1 MPEYSFT
8 MEFAEEVARRFAAG
22 DTISE
27 IAGDTYNPS
36 EDIEELLRVQIRRRE
51 RYCPASCTMCPAV
64 PAAT

>member
-36 EDIEELLRVQIRRRE
+36 EDIEELLRVQIR
-51 RYCPASCTMCPAV
+51 AMTGALS
-64 PAAT
+64 